1 MDNSDL
7 TLILL
12 STLEFL
18 VSLVA
23 TICHTPCAKRHAPCA
38 KRHALCSMRYARI
51 TRIAV
56 LSPGWLSLF

>member
-23 TICHTPCAKRHAPCA
+23 TICHTPCAKRHA
-38 KRHALCSMRYARI
+38 LCSMRYARI